1 MLKIRLKRL
10 GRKKRP
16 SYRIVLMDVRT
27 KRDGKTIEEFGFYNP
42 LSKELSLNKDRIEIR
57 INEGA
62 QLTRTVSNLL
72 KKS

>member
-1 MLKIRLKRL
+1 
-10 GRKKRP
+10 
-16 SYRIVLMDVRT
+16 MDVRT

>member
-16 SYRIVLMDVRT
+16 TYRIVLMDVTT

-42 LSKELSLNKDRIEIR
+42 LSKEISLDKDRINLR
-57 INEGA
+57 IKQGA
-62 QLTRTVSNLL
+62 QLTKTVSNLL
-72 KKS
+72 KK